1 MHYFVLETIEKAR
14 ERVGRVQNIGRYQF
28 VVIFHAERES
38 KRGREKRVVIR
49 KMCIYIKNKQINQ
62 LIN

>member
-28 VVIFHAERES
+28 IVIFHAERE
-38 KRGREKRVVIR
+38 RAREGERRVVIR
-49 KMCIYIKNKQINQ
+49 KMCIYIKNKSIN
-62 LIN
+62 